1 MKAEIIEQ
9 NPPSEGAELFINND
23 NTVVIIGK
31 KYDNGKKIEGLII
44 FSKENS
50 SEVGNYYVDF
60 DSRDFEIFMG
70 KIALSNK

>member
-9 NPPSEGAELFINND
+9 KPLSEGAALFINND
-23 NTVVIIGK
+23 KTVVIIGK
-31 KYDNGKKIEGLII
+31 KYDDGKNIEGLII
-44 FSKENS
+44 FSKDNS
-50 SEVGNYYVDF
+50 YEVGNYYLDF

>member
-9 NPPSEGAELFINND
+9 KPLSEGTALFINND
-23 NTVVIIGK
+23 KTVVIIGK
-31 KYDNGKKIEGLII
+31 KYDDGKKIEGLII

-50 SEVGNYYVDF
+50 SEIGSYYVDF

-70 KIALSNK
+70 KITLSNI